1 MRDRAI
7 LQIFNKFVNS
17 MRISNIS
24 FNALLRGEKIP
35 ALFRQIKF
43 LVFAVLVT
51 ASGCAYYNTLFN
63 AKNSYKE
70 GLKVIQES
78 SDQKATPPAAK
89 KHFEDTIDKCWKL
102 IELYSD
108 KSKYADDALLYIAKS
123 EFYLERYAQSKQH
136 LEQFIQKY
144 PQSNLLS
151 EAHLW
156 YAKVLLKENEVEKAN
171 EYFLLVINN
180 AKDAQLRS
188 EANLSLGLYAFE
200 NENYDQSIDYFERA
214 LKEKLD
220 NEYKALLLYHL
231 GEAYYIQKDYKS
243 AIEQYKKVEKFNPAV
258 DVEFK
263 SKLHLAK
270 SYNELEKYNDAQR
283 LLKKM
288 LTAPRFQT
296 NIPVIKSTM
305 GEVYEREDRIEE
317 AVDIY
322 TEVVKERKPGEGT
335 AQAAYDLAH
344 IYETYYHNIDS
355 AVIYYGKVSQLYSKF
370 DSADAANKRKVF
382 LSEFKEIRDKINYE
396 ERLAYRLKNEPSF
409 MDSLYKAQYEDSL
422 EKLTSTPPQQNTAR
436 EDSLLR
442 WQAYRDSVALGL
454 IDTTAEAFADSLQ
467 NQNADS
473 LAQQPEETI
482 FQGFRNAGNEPE
494 ETNPLSQVPQ
504 LNTGAKQ
511 PEEEKKLIEE
521 RKLPQIEFDLMN
533 NRYHL
538 AEFYLLKEQNYDSA
552 AYHYHKFL
560 ETYEDSILTPKAL
573 YSLLYIYKSPT
584 HENPQ
589 QVEELEKQIL
599 DNYPNSV
606 FAQHI
611 LRNKGL
617 LKEEEPLP
625 TPEQEAEKLFLKA
638 ESLYFAGEHSRS
650 VQTYNVIAS
659 MDTSWLISAKAKY
672 AAAWIYEHDL
682 AMRDS
687 ALAAYQ
693 KIVDNY
699 PTATDYVKVARK
711 KTTPIAET
719 KQAAADDTSSQAV
732 AAPDTSAL
740 VPGGEITA
748 GVVGFVVG
756 SEDILQEKIQWR
768 IRRDRVGS
776 GQRD

>member
-1 MRDRAI
+1 MRLSQLFFRYLLFALI
-7 LQIFNKFVNS
+7 LFV
-17 MRISNIS
+17 
-24 FNALLRGEKIP
+24 
-35 ALFRQIKF
+35 
-43 LVFAVLVT
+43 
-51 ASGCAYYNTLFN
+51 SGCAYYNTLFN

-70 GLKVIQES
+70 GLKVIQGS
-78 SDQKATPPAAK
+78 PDQKATPPTAK
-89 KHFEDTIDKCWKL
+89 KYFEDTIDKCWKL

-123 EFYLERYAQSKQH
+123 EFYLERYAQSQQH

-144 PQSNLLS
+144 PESNLLS

-180 AKDAQLRS
+180 AKNAQLRS

-200 NENYDQSIDYFERA
+200 NENYEQSIEYFQRA

-231 GEAYYIQKDYKS
+231 GEAYYIQKDYKN
-243 AIEQYKKVEKFNPAV
+243 AIEQYKKVENFNPSV

-270 SYNELEKYNDAQR
+270 SYSALEKYNDAQR
-283 LLKKM
+283 ILKKM

-296 NIPVIKSTM
+296 YIPVIKSTM
-305 GEVYEREDRIEE
+305 GEVYERQGQVAE
-317 AVDIY
+317 AVSIY
-322 TEVVKERKPGEGT
+322 TEVVKDRKPGEGT

-355 AVIYYGKVSQLYSKF
+355 AVVYYGKVSQLYSKF
-370 DSADAANKRKVF
+370 DSAGAANKRKVF
-382 LSEFKEIRDKINYE
+382 LSEFKEIRDKINDE

-409 MDSLYKAQYEDSL
+409 MDSLYKAQREDSL
-422 EKLTSTPPQQNTAR
+422 EKLTSVPTQQNTAR

-442 WQAYRDSVALGL
+442 QLAYRDSVALGL
-454 IDTTAEAFADSLQ
+454 IDTTATALADSLQ

-473 LAQQPEETI
+473 LAQLEENI
-482 FQGFRNAGNEPE
+482 FQGFRNTGNESK
-494 ETNPLSQVPQ
+494 ETNPLTQAPQ
-504 LNTGAKQ
+504 LNTGAEK
-511 PEEEKKLIEE
+511 PEEEKKPLEM

-573 YSLLYIYKSPT
+573 YSLIYIYKSPG
-584 HENPQ
+584 HEDPK
-589 QVEELEKQIL
+589 QVEELENQIL
-599 DNYPNSV
+599 ENYPNSV
-606 FAQHI
+606 FARHI
-611 LRNKGL
+611 LRSKGL
-617 LKEEEPLP
+617 LKEEEPPP

-638 ESLYFAGEHSRS
+638 ESLYFAGDLSRS
-650 VQTYNVIAS
+650 VQTYNFVAS
-659 MDTSWLISAKAKY
+659 MDTSWLISAKARY
-672 AAAWIYEHDL
+672 ASAWIYEHDL

-693 KIVDNY
+693 KIIDNY
-699 PTATDYVKVARK
+699 PTATAYVTVAKK

-719 KQAAADDTSSQAV
+719 KTTTAADTSSQAV
-732 AAPDTSAL
+732 AVQDTSAAIE
-740 VPGGEITA
+740 PGGEIAA
-748 GVVGFVVG
+748 GTVGFVVG

-768 IRRDRVGS
+768 IKRDRVGPA
-776 GQRD
+776 QRD